1 MKLPPEVESG
11 NIEYKLKITTDCD
24 YRIEQLATQMKW
36 RLNEGNG
43 IAKYL
48 IGVADDG
55 SIKGIESND
64 YNKSLKNFNKITK
77 IIDAK
82 IVSSNKIEVT
92 TDPSLEPLENNLF
105 YYEIKVTSDTKNIHS
120 TRIIFIGPTNS
131 GKSTVIG
138 NLIKKTSD
146 NGNGKSRKFVF
157 NHKHEIY
164 SGETSSISIK
174 NIRRNYNNKIFN
186 INLIDTPGNI
196 KYQKTMFTCI
206 YKYRPNLII
215 LMIDPLE
222 IDIKQLLYYL
232 NLLKYF
238 RYPFYIIFTKSD
250 KYDNI
255 HKNYILKNILEIC
268 KKDYNDVNI
277 NKIPYIEINNITL
290 TGYKKLDN
298 IIKYYSHKSPTIY
311 ETTFDNYYVCNPENN
326 SINVQICDILNV
338 PNMSKIYTGLTLNK
352 FDITKKY
359 ILTSPSFEINNIKI
373 NSIFFLDKPKQQI
386 DYGHLI
392 TFTINNDIEIDNKSD
407 LILSSNVIE
416 KVTTIYVKSDDKI
429 NNTQGICIYNNQ
441 YNVIKIK
448 HIKENIYML
457 TNIDNSQFIN
467 LSNKIIVKVHDIYY
481 YTERVNIISIK

>member
-1 MKLPPEVESG
+1 MKLPPEIESG

-24 YRIEQLATQMKW
+24 HRIEQLATQMKW

-55 SIKGIESND
+55 IIKGINTID
-64 YNKSLKNFNKITK
+64 YNKTLKNFSKITK

-82 IVSSNKIEVT
+82 IIERNKIEV
-92 TDPSLEPLENNLF
+92 DLDNDIF
-105 YYEIKVTSDTKNIHS
+105 YYEIKITNDTINIHS

-131 GKSTVIG
+131 GKSTIIG
-138 NLIKKTSD
+138 NLIKKISD
-146 NGNGKSRKFVF
+146 NGNGKSRNFVF

-174 NIRRNYNNKIFN
+174 NIKRNYNNEIFN

-206 YKYRPNLII
+206 SKYKPNLII
-215 LMIDPLE
+215 LTIDPLE
-222 IDIKQLLYYL
+222 IDIKQLSYYL

-238 RYPFYIIFTKSD
+238 KYPFYIIFTKSD

-255 HKNYILKNILEIC
+255 IKNYLLKNILDIF
-268 KKDYNDVNI
+268 KNKYYNDVNI
-277 NKIPYIEINNITL
+277 NKIPYIEINNITR

-311 ETTFDNYYVCNPENN
+311 NPEND

-352 FDITKKY
+352 LDINKKY
-359 ILTSPSFEINNIKI
+359 ILSSSSFEINDIKI
-373 NSIFFLDKPKQQI
+373 NSLFFLDKPKQQI
-386 DYGHLI
+386 SFGHLI
-392 TFTINNDIEIDNKSD
+392 TFTLDDDIDIDNKSD
-407 LILSSNVIE
+407 LILSSKPI
-416 KVTTIYVKSDDKI
+416 KKITQIYIKSNNKI
-429 NNTQGICIYNNQ
+429 NNSQGICIYNNQ
-441 YNVIKIK
+441 YNVIKIN
-448 HIKENIYML
+448 HIKEDIYML

-467 LSNKIIVKVHDIYY
+467 LSNKIIIKVHDIYY
-481 YTERVNIISIK
+481 YTEYLYNFIP